1 MSSKN
6 GIITGSVILA
16 TLAAISG
23 IFYYTRKKPKTDAE
37 KHIEVVKK
45 NPYSNVVFDSK
56 IPNFATFGGSTRRH
70 KKGNKHTK
78 KHRKN

>member
-16 TLAAISG
+16 TLATISG

-37 KHIEVVKK
+37 KHNELVKN
-45 NPYSNVVFDSK
+45 NPNSNLIYDSK
-56 IPNFATFGGSTRRH
+56 NSNFLTFGGSTR
-70 KKGNKHTK
+70 
-78 KHRKN
+78 

>member
-6 GIITGSVILA
+6 ILTASIVVPVTLGIAGL
-16 TLAAISG
+16 L
-23 IFYYTRKKPKTDAE
+23 YYVTRKPKTDAE
-37 KHIEVVKK
+37 KHLDLVNQNPDSILVYDKK
-45 NPYSNVVFDSK
+45 NP
-56 IPNFATFGGSTRRH
+56 NFLTVGGSTRRH